1 MNVIN
6 TNVVPPTYNRT
17 NRFTQGFQNL
27 IDSYGIAT
35 YREANPALYTIIT
48 FPFLFAVMFGD
59 LGHGLVVF
67 LFGLYMV
74 LRENYYK
81 DKKYG
86 EIWSLFFSGRYIIML
101 MGLFAMYTG
110 FIYNDIFSKSINI
123 SGSSWH
129 NYYTASNITEAKS
142 SLLLN
147 PKDGYDGDAYLFGV
161 DPIWQVIKVK
171 QVTKHIFLPLLRN
184 EIKVAKRQT
193 LVIQL
198 HTYTHLQSPFSINVS
213 SLYYKRDS

>member
-1 MNVIN
+1 M
-6 TNVVPPTYNRT
+6 VPPTYNRT

-74 LRENYYK
+74 LRENYYM

-129 NYYTASNITEAKS
+129 NYYPAANITEAKS
-142 SLLLN
+142 SLLLY
-147 PKDGYDGDAYLFGV
+147 PEDGYDGDAYLFGV
-161 DPIWQVIKVK
+161 DPIWQVIKVE
-171 QVTKHIFLPLLRN
+171 QVTKHIFLTHIEKINPRRN
-184 EIKVAKRQT
+184 T
-193 LVIQL
+193 
-198 HTYTHLQSPFSINVS
+198 TDSSNTTTHLYASM
-213 SLYYKRDS
+213 